1 MTCGLEETQ
10 ISEIECFFFFFDK
23 RNKQLKTMLDRQ
35 GSVEQVGAELAHIGA
50 GTIYTQLSRTS
61 LEM

>member
-1 MTCGLEETQ
+1 MF
-10 ISEIECFFFFFDK
+10 IELVLCLYIYIYFFFDK